1 MSQPASVC
9 AQCFV
14 KGTESECAFTGTRS
28 LVTPASGVHAAGPP
42 CTFVA
47 TPEERARLV
56 SVYHGLGADSLEGT
70 PRLFS

>member
-14 KGTESECAFTGTRS
+14 KGTESECAFTGYKEPCHPCKR
-28 LVTPASGVHAAGPP
+28 GHAAGPP

-56 SVYHGLGADSLEGT
+56 SVYHGLGADSLEGM